1 MHVDE
6 AQNRVQ
12 EGDDIERIQR
22 EIGEAVV
29 LPVDLDRVELG
40 VGRRGAVER
49 QIEDRNV
56 EAREP
61 GIKPAVGQIGVT
73 AQHEVDIGGF
83 GSRRVLLG
91 ELALLHV
98 RDARALRV
106 AVDHQMVV
114 GVLGHRRL
122 QIGDPGP
129 HRLIEGEVEEP

>member
-1 MHVDE
+1 MSPWLLWIAGDVDGSGARLTSKSYEVHVDG

-12 EGDDIERIQR
+12 VGDDVERIQR
-22 EIGEAVV
+22 EIGYEVV
-29 LPVDLDRVELG
+29 LPDDHDRVELG

-61 GIKPAVGQIGVT
+61 GSKAPVGQIGVT

-91 ELALLHV
+91 ELALLH
-98 RDARALRV
+98 
-106 AVDHQMVV
+106 
-114 GVLGHRRL
+114 GS
-122 QIGDPGP
+122 
-129 HRLIEGEVEEP
+129 RLIAPCE